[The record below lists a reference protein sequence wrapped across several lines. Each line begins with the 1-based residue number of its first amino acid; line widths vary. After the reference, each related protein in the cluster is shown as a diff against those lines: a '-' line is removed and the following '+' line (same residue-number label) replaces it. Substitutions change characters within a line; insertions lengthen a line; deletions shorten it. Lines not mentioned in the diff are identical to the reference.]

1 MLDYKFSIKKIIMI
15 CVKLILIMLFVYISP
30 NLSII
35 SYIVAGV
42 VIAIIIDLV
51 SFINKKFITKKFINK
66 TKKIS

>member
-15 CVKLILIMLFVYISP
+15 CVKLILIMLFVYIFP

-42 VIAIIIDLV
+42 VIAVIIDLA
-51 SFINKKFITKKFINK
+51 SKTNKKLINK
-66 TKKIS
+66 TKKFS

>member
-15 CVKLILIMLFVYISP
+15 CIKLALIMLFVYIFP

-42 VIAIIIDLV
+42 VIAVIIDLA
-51 SFINKKFITKKFINK
+51 SKTNKKLINK
-66 TKKIS
+66 TKKFS